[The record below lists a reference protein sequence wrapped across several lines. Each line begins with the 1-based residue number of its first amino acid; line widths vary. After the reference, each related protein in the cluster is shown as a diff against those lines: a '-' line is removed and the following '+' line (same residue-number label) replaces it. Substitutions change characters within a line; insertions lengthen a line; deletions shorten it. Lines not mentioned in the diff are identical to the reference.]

1 MITLKTVTGKEFYL
15 NCDLIYRIDVNFDTI
30 ITLVNGKTLRVS
42 DTADEIT
49 EKIIQFKRSI
59 MLPERKDSE

>member
-15 NCDLIYRIDVNFDTI
+15 NCDLIYRIDLNFDTI

-42 DTADEIT
+42 DTAEEIT
-49 EKIIQFKRSI
+49 EKIIQYRRKI
-59 MLPERKDSE
+59 MHPERKDDE